1 MTNYFKHVDRI
12 MGHYSTGTTGGELM
26 ARLREEKRSHRRA
39 LTMAK
44 DEEREEFAPSKHSYP
59 RDRVWEWRRSEEEE
73 EEDRSSSSDQGEPF
87 DSLLGLPRRGAAALE
102 GRGARGQSL
111 GRGGRRSRGRV
122 VTPGY
127 IDNYS
132 QSDSES
138 NVSETPQRRQH
149 GESDSSN
156 SSFGV

>member
-1 MTNYFKHVDRI
+1 

-26 ARLREEKRSHRRA
+26 AKLREEKKSHRRA
-39 LTMAK
+39 HTMAR

-59 RDRVWEWRRSEEEE
+59 RARVWNWRRSEEEE
-73 EEDRSSSSDQGEPF
+73 EETSSSSDQEEPF

-102 GRGARGQSL
+102 GRGAPGRSR
-111 GRGGRRSRGRV
+111 GRGGRRGRGRV

-127 IDNYS
+127 LDYS
-132 QSDSES
+132 QSDSD
-138 NVSETPQRRQH
+138 VSETPQLRQ
-149 GESDSSN
+149 EADSDSSN